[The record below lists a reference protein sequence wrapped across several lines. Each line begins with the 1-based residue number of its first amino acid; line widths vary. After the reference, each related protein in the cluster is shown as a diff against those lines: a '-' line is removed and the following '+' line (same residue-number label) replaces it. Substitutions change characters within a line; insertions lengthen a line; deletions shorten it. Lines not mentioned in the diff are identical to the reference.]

1 VIDGAMAA
9 RFTTYLAKQLAD
21 VKALLQAVP

>member
-9 RFTTYLAKQLAD
+9 RFTTLLAG
-21 VKALLQAVP
+21 LLRDMRRAML

>member
-9 RFTTYLAKQLAD
+9 RFTVYLSEVLGDMRKT
-21 VKALLQAVP
+21 LL